1 MSWAFFSGRSSGVG
15 CKGWGHSPKPWI
27 HTEVK
32 PREGQEK
39 APRLSPH
46 PSLARPEE
54 PTVAQALHG
63 SHLETKDWLLF
74 EWNRIPRKKSPL
86 EISKSAKLQSHI

>member
-15 CKGWGHSPKPWI
+15 CKGWGHSGESWI

-39 APRLSPH
+39 APRLSPR
-46 PSLARPEE
+46 PSPAGPEE
-54 PTVAQALHG
+54 PTVAQALRG

-74 EWNRIPRKKSPL
+74 EWSQIPRKKSPL